1 MSPLLDNPLLANATK
16 AALALTLVE
25 PDNPAEELKAQVLD
39 TCIQLSEFKVTDA
52 VTYTGALEA
61 CAAGKA
67 LVAEIKRKF
76 TTPKRLAKAAHDA
89 LLAWE
94 HEELDPL
101 TERVEALGRAALSW
115 RSEQKRIADKAL
127 SDAQALAKRQAEDRQ
142 LAQAAKL
149 ETLGE
154 TKKAEAVLARPVLVP
169 VIVSTGAE
177 VPVVKGSSF
186 SFRPEVEIVDLPAFL
201 DFVAGDVQSLGYL
214 VTPNLTAL
222 NGLAK
227 AQKASFSIPGCV
239 VHEREIL
246 SSRRS

>member
-1 MSPLLDNPLLANATK
+1 MTPTLVRPLSGQPAP
-16 AALALTLVE
+16 ALMLVE

-39 TCIQLSEFKVTDA
+39 TCIQLAGFKVTDA
-52 VTYTGALEA
+52 ATYEGSLVA
-61 CAAGKA
+61 CSAGKA
-67 LVAEIKRKF
+67 LIAEIKRKF
-76 TTPKRLAKAAHDA
+76 TTPKRLAKSAHDA

-94 HEELDPL
+94 HEEIDPL
-101 TERVEALGRAALSW
+101 TEKVEKLGRAALSW

-186 SFRPEVEIVDLPAFL
+186 SFKPEVEIVDLIAFL
-201 DFVAGDVQSLGYL
+201 YYVAEAPEVNGYL
-214 VTPNLTAL
+214 VNPNRTAL

-227 AQKASFSIPGCV
+227 AQGSSFSIPGCV

-246 SSRRS
+246 TSRRS

>member
-1 MSPLLDNPLLANATK
+1 MEERMKPTLAIA
-16 AALALTLVE
+16 LVE
-25 PDNPAEELKAQVLD
+25 PDNPAEEFKGAVLD
-39 TCIQLSEFKVTDA
+39 TCIQLSEFKVTDG
-52 VTYTGALEA
+52 VTYEGALKA

-67 LVAEIKRKF
+67 LIAEIKRKF
-76 TTPKRLAKAAHDA
+76 TQPKRLAKAAHDS

-101 TERVEALGRAALSW
+101 AEKVEALGRAALSW

-127 SDAQALAKRQAEDRQ
+127 ADAQALAKRQAEDRQ

-169 VIVSTGAE
+169 VIVSTGVE

-186 SFRPEVEIVDLPAFL
+186 SLKSEVEVIDFPLFL
-201 DFVAGDVQSLGYL
+201 EFVAGDVERNGYL
-214 VTPNLTAL
+214 VTPNMTAL

-227 AQKASFSIPGCV
+227 AQKSSFSIPGCV